1 MHSKLLDPMNNSKSI
16 TGEPMDRDLAVAQ
29 IIGVIWAGHETT
41 ANVIVECLYEL
52 LRYPDI
58 QNKLRDELLAFAR
71 MTGREPTY
79 DDLTSGTH
87 LFYLDAVTRET
98 MRTKA
103 VLMTITR
110 EAVSEDKIPLHIPIY
125 GIGCT
130 HVSITPGQLVHVPV
144 RDGINVDAAIWGSD
158 GHEYRPERWLEDGGL
173 LESVKNIHAPGHLM
187 TFGDG

>member
-1 MHSKLLDPMNNSKSI
+1 MI
-16 TGEPMDRDLAVAQ
+16 VVGVRALAEISDADIMFLHDQ
-29 IIGVIWAGHETT
+29 
-41 ANVIVECLYEL
+41 ECLYEL

-110 EAVSEDKIPLHIPIY
+110 EVRRSFKI
-125 GIGCT
+125 T
-130 HVSITPGQLVHVPV
+130 
-144 RDGINVDAAIWGSD
+144 
-158 GHEYRPERWLEDGGL
+158 
-173 LESVKNIHAPGHLM
+173 
-187 TFGDG
+187 